1 MAQGQTGLNQPARPE
16 GPRKLDPVSAGRIPP
31 QDVDAEMSLLGC
43 MLIDQQYEYTS
54 LVLQIIPRDES
65 DRFCRT
71 DHRLI
76 FEVSIDLYDQRK
88 PMDLI
93 VMEDELRRRNQ
104 LDEIGGR
111 DYLIEL
117 VRSVASLAHIEHYA
131 RIVRDKSLLRDLIQ
145 CGHQIINEAYEEN
158 APAGEILD
166 IAEKRLFDI
175 TEQRVSSQP
184 ESLRACT
191 QEVMEY
197 LEQMKAG
204 VQQGV
209 PTGFHV
215 LDEMLGGG
223 FQKGD
228 LVVIA
233 ARPSMG
239 KTALGLSMLEYIGVI
254 EKIPAAFF
262 SMEMSKM
269 QIAQRMLCSL
279 CYVDMQ
285 KLRRG
290 LLDERDLRKLE
301 MGRQNIENAP
311 VYVDD
316 TPGMSIMELRAK
328 ARRLKHLFDIRVV
341 VIDYLQLMSDPA
353 NRESRQQEI
362 ASISRGLKGLGRELG
377 IPIIALAQL
386 NRQVEGRSQNRPRMS
401 DLRESGAIEQDA
413 DAVILLHREEYYQA
427 KLRRQGGDEDGD
439 GNGDAMDDGSSQGKA
454 ELIIDKQR
462 NGPTGI
468 VELHFTPQFARFD
481 TAAPKYMSTE
491 VPLSDMGEAGYLDP
505 GDPPGFSSG
514 GYAPSA
520 ESGGGLVAPF
530 EPDGSFEATDEAP
543 F

>member
-1 MAQGQTGLNQPARPE
+1 MAWVPGQIPTRTE
-16 GPRKLDPVSAGRIPP
+16 TPRKLDPVASGRVSP

-43 MLIDQQYEYTS
+43 MLIDQHFEYTA

-76 FEVSIDLYDQRK
+76 YEVAIDLYDQRK

-117 VRSVASLAHIEHYA
+117 VRSVPSLAHIEHYC

-145 CGHQIINEAYEEN
+145 CSHQIINEAYEEN

-166 IAEKRLFDI
+166 VAEKRLFEI

-191 QEVMEY
+191 QEVLEY
-197 LEQMKAG
+197 LEQLKDG
-204 VQQGV
+204 LTLGV

-215 LDEMLGGG
+215 LDDMLGGG

-279 CYVDMQ
+279 CYIDMQ

-328 ARRLKHLFDIRVV
+328 ARRLKHLHDIKVV
-341 VIDYLQLMSDPA
+341 LVDYLQLMSDPA
-353 NRESRQQEI
+353 NRENRQQEI
-362 ASISRGLKGLGRELG
+362 SAISRGLKALGRELG

-413 DAVILLHREEYYQA
+413 DAVILLHREEYYHS
-427 KLRRQGGDEDGD
+427 KLRRQGGDDDGD
-439 GNGDAMDDGSSQGKA
+439 GDLADDPSIQGKA

-468 VELHFTPQFARFD
+468 VELHFTPQYARFD
-481 TAAPKYMSTE
+481 TAAPKYMSND
-491 VPLSDMGEAGYLDP
+491 VPTMDHGDGGYLDP
-505 GDPPGFSSG
+505 GDPPGLESG
-514 GYAPSA
+514 GYTPHSESRAPKQPPLLSDTQLD
-520 ESGGGLVAPF
+520 S
-530 EPDGSFEATDEAP
+530 TDEAP